1 MNDKN
6 PPVEDYQE
14 EVESNVEWEYYDD
27 TTTLTDLWQKLKGLN
42 QVNLFSRYFWQ
53 YIFSYKTET

>member
-42 QVNLFSRYFWQ
+42 QVNLISIFLRQ

>member
-42 QVNLFSRYFWQ
+42 QVNLFAIFLRQ

>member
-1 MNDKN
+1 MDDKN

-42 QVNLFSRYFWQ
+42 QVNLFSRYF
-53 YIFSYKTET
+53 